1 MKTFGIL
8 LLFGLCTATGMRI
21 ASQKTE
27 RFRSVGA
34 LMQQIQTFS
43 DAVCEETSLQ
53 RIAERNAG
61 ELFVMLKSYLN
72 ARSNAQDESE
82 AASFAVQ
89 EWKLFDAEYTALL
102 TFLQGCHRLLRN
114 GCANA
119 YSRSN
124 AHFRKRSRKR
134 RRPQSRQRACVR
146 SVYWRASD
154 CAFYC
159 CR

>member
-8 LLFGLCTATGMRI
+8 LLFVLCTATGMRI

-61 ELFVMLKSYLN
+61 ELFVMLGNYLC

-89 EWKLFDAEYTALL
+89 EWELFDAEYTALL
-102 TFLQGCHRLLRN
+102 TFFTGLSSSSSVRLRERIQTLE
-114 GCANA
+114 
-119 YSRSN
+119 
-124 AHFRKRSRKR
+124 
-134 RRPQSRQRACVR
+134 RALSKAEQEASETAKQAKSVR
-146 SVYWRASD
+146 AIGVLAGVGL
-154 CAFYC
+154 CILLL
-159 CR
+159 